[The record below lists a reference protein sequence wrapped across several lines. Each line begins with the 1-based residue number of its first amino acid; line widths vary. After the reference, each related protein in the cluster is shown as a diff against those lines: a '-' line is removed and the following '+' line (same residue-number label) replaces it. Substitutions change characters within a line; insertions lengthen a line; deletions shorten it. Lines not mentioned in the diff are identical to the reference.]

1 MKKKLFGSRLLA
13 LVLTLAMVVSCAG
26 VIPALIASATDPSF
40 DGYLYNGDFE
50 TGDMSNWTT
59 LYGNMSVVEGG
70 HNGSGY
76 CLRVAGSK
84 WACIYQQSV
93 QVQPNTN
100 YRLSG
105 WVKRESGTGAHYL
118 YAKTSAGD
126 SISAINGTKQYF
138 KYTGSEWVY
147 HKWEFNSGSNTSIE
161 PRMTIEDPDSVFLY
175 DDIVL
180 EPIPTASND
189 GYISNGDFELGEAG
203 AWTMA
208 STCSVIA
215 GGHDGSGYC
224 VRVAGSAWSKIHQD
238 VTVEP
243 NTNYRLSAW
252 VKREAGTG
260 AHYCNAKGATT
271 STLETLNKTSPW
283 HRYVTPDWTWHV
295 WDFNSGD
302 NTKINVRVDIE
313 DAASVVLYDDITI
326 RKLSDDSVAGYI
338 TNAGFEAGKP
348 EGWEL
353 NSLSSVVAGGYGGS
367 AYALRQDGAGKSTK
381 QYIRVEPVSDY
392 RISAKVKRVSGTGRH
407 QIRVQKGDNVL
418 EPVNGTT
425 NIFSFTSG
433 DWEDVSFEIN
443 TGRTTQI
450 TLFLGALDGGSIFLY
465 DDITVE
471 QIVRVEPDYSNVI
484 KGDVDLDGDV
494 DADDLELIRD
504 LGVTAEGAAKYAADM
519 NCDGIITSEDLQ
531 ALDDFLAMDESG
543 VMALYPTQGETVA
556 NAAWQIDELL
566 KDDYYSG
573 KSDEYSG
580 VYYGFGTHVDQYA
593 RDPVVLR
600 WASRAPHES
609 YTVRLTDEI
618 DAATGIP
625 DFTNAYEYVVQGTE
639 LSLQNLPVDTWY
651 FWSVDAGGEA
661 AYGFFYTEDT
671 LRTLLID
678 GVTNTRDLGGWKT
691 SDGKYRVKYG
701 IVYRG
706 AELEGIT
713 AEGLEATRSL
723 GIKTDVDL
731 RGRGSNTQSPL
742 GADVQWWLSGEYG
755 AAMYYNSEK
764 TTISDLTSTYVQGTA
779 NAIRAFANPDNYPI
793 YFHCTYGRDRTGT
806 LALLLLGLVGVTED
820 QILRDY
826 EITFLTSFA
835 GGSSRTIKSNEG
847 VTKTTKWLIDN
858 YAPGGTLKDACEGY
872 LLAIGVT
879 ADEIAAIRG
888 NLLELAD
895 GTPIQP
901 DSIEITTLPRKL
913 SFLEGKGK
921 LNVIGGV
928 LTVHYTDG
936 TTETV
941 NMTVDMVSNFDN
953 TVTGPQTLTVT
964 YGGLTTTYDIEITPK
979 SLESIAVTVL
989 PAKLEYE
996 EGEEFDP
1003 TGMEITAYYDNDTQ
1017 EVLGADAYEL
1027 SGFDSASV
1035 GEKTVTVSVD
1045 GITTTFAVNVIK
1057 KVTPGDADG
1066 DGEVTVTDA
1075 LAALRA
1081 ALGLAELDNDSFRAA
1096 DVDGD
1101 GAITVS
1107 DALRILRIAAGI
1119 NNNNNSSTGAATGN
1133 TVWDV

>member
-1 MKKKLFGSRLLA
+1 MKKTYFGSRILAVLLTLTMVVTCVGTVPA
-13 LVLTLAMVVSCAG
+13 LV
-26 VIPALIASATDPSF
+26 ASATDPSF
-40 DGYLYNGDFE
+40 DGYITNGDFE
-50 TGDMSNWTT
+50 TGDMSSWTP
-59 LYGNMSVVEGG
+59 LYGNMSVVAGG

-84 WACIYQQSV
+84 WACIYQKSV

-118 YAKTSAGD
+118 YAKTSDGD

-138 KYTGSEWVY
+138 KYTDSDWVY
-147 HKWEFNSGSNTSIE
+147 HKWEFNSGSYTSIE

-189 GYISNGDFELGEAG
+189 GYISNGDFELGSAG

-208 STCSVIA
+208 SSCSIVA

-260 AHYCNAKGATT
+260 AHYCNAKGSTT

-302 NTKINVRVDIE
+302 NTKINVRIDIE
-313 DAASVVLYDDITI
+313 DAASVCLYDDIMI
-326 RKLSDDSVAGYI
+326 RRLDDDSVAGYI

-348 EGWEL
+348 EGWEV
-353 NSLSSVVAGGYGGS
+353 NSFSSIVAGGYGGS

-392 RISAKVKRVSGTGRH
+392 RITAKVKRVSGTGRH

-418 EPVNGTT
+418 EPINGTSD
-425 NIFSFTSG
+425 IFNYTSG
-433 DWEDVSFEIN
+433 DWEEVSFEIN

-450 TLFLGALDGGSIFLY
+450 TLFLTSLDAGSVFLY
-465 DDITVE
+465 DDIAVE
-471 QIVRVEPDYSNVI
+471 QIERVEPDYSGII

-494 DADDLELIRD
+494 DADDLALIRE
-504 LGVTAEGAAKYAADM
+504 LGGTVEGAARYAADM
-519 NCDGIITSEDLQ
+519 DFSGAITSEDIQMLE
-531 ALDDFLAMDESG
+531 DYLAMDDSA
-543 VMALYPTQGETVA
+543 VLALYPTQGETVA

-580 VYYGFGTHVDQYA
+580 VYYGFGVHVDQYA

-600 WASRAPHES
+600 WTSRAPHES
-609 YTVRLTDEI
+609 YTVRVADNPEME
-618 DAATGIP
+618 
-625 DFTNAYEYVVQGTE
+625 NAKTYVVSDTT
-639 LSLQNLPVDTWY
+639 LSIQNLMVDTCYYWT
-651 FWSVDAGGEA
+651 VDAGGEVS
-661 AYGFFYTEDT
+661 GGVFYTENT

-691 SDGKYRVKYG
+691 VDGVYRVKYN
-701 IVYRG
+701 IAFRG

-713 AEGLEATRSL
+713 ANGLAAAADL

-742 GADVQWWLSGEYG
+742 GTNVQWWLSGEYG

-779 NAIRAFANPDNYPI
+779 NAVRAFADASNFPI

-806 LALLLLGLVGVTED
+806 LALLLLGVLGVSED

-858 YAPGGTLKDACEGY
+858 YAPGGTLQEACEGY
-872 LLAIGVT
+872 LLAIGIT
-879 ADEIAAIRG
+879 ADEITAIRK
-888 NLLELAD
+888 NMLELAD
-895 GTPIQP
+895 GTPVQP
-901 DSIEITTLPRKL
+901 DSIEVTTLPRKL
-913 SFLEGKGK
+913 SYLEGKGK
-921 LNVIGGV
+921 LNVLGGV
-928 LTVHYTDG
+928 ITVHYTDG
-936 TTETV
+936 ETETV
-941 NMTVDMVSNFDN
+941 NMTSEMVSGFDN
-953 TVTGPQTLTVT
+953 TVVGPQTLTVT
-964 YGGLTTTYDIEITPK
+964 YNGLTTTYDIEIIPK
-979 SLESIAVTVL
+979 SLDSIAITAQ
-989 PAKLEYE
+989 PAKLGYL
-996 EGEEFDP
+996 EGEAFDP
-1003 TGMEITAYYDNDTQ
+1003 AGLEVTAYYDNDTS
-1017 EVLGADAYEL
+1017 EVLASDAYTIEGYEATAGEREL
-1027 SGFDSASV
+1027 
-1035 GEKTVTVSVD
+1035 TVSF
-1045 GITTTFAVNVIK
+1045 GGKTATFAVTVVK
-1057 KVTPGDADG
+1057 AGDVDG
-1066 DGEVTVTDA
+1066 DGEITVADA

-1081 ALGLAELDNDSFRAA
+1081 SVGLAELESAAFNAA
-1096 DVDGD
+1096 DADRDGV
-1101 GAITVS
+1101 ITVS
-1107 DALRILRIAAGI
+1107 DALRILRVAAKL
-1119 NNNNNSSTGAATGN
+1119 TDTF
-1133 TVWDV
+1133 